1 MFRHLEAVIHECG
14 LEDEH
19 FPYISPTS
27 LSDSNNLTRV
37 TVVALSDIA
46 DINLHNV
53 LLPDLPIQADSNTLD
68 IRDYDLR
75 FPIFCLCSYE

>member
-53 LLPDLPIQADSNTLD
+53 LLPAAKCDNHSHARPCEAPALS
-68 IRDYDLR
+68 
-75 FPIFCLCSYE
+75 